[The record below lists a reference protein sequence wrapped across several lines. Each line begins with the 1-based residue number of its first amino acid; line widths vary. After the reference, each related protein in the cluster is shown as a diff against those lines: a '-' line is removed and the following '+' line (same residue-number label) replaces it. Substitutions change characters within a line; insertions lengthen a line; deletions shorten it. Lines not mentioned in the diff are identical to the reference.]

1 MRTLSTVFAA
11 AVLMLV
17 MVTASFSKDVSIEGA
32 CICKSGASVKFTASE
47 TICKAAT
54 HDNCTAAK
62 VACVNAYA
70 TDCTNQSGT
79 ISQSG
84 KACTIGAKC

>member
-11 AVLMLV
+11 AILMLI
-17 MVTASFSKDVSIEGA
+17 MQTASFSRDVNIEGS
-32 CICKSGASVKFTASE
+32 CVCKSGASVKFTASE
-47 TICKAAT
+47 TICKANT

-70 TDCTNQSGT
+70 ADCTSQSGT